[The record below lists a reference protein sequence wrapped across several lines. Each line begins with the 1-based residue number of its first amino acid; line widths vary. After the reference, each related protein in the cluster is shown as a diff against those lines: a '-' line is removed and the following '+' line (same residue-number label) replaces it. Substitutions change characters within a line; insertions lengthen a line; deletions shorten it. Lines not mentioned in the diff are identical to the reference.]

1 MTVYLPGELLDA
13 GSDYSR
19 HSSQRWRVSSTF
31 HFPPVYI
38 SAPSLGCLG
47 PMQVNRVGFD
57 QGRSDP
63 HSDKGIS
70 DRMLGCRA
78 PVSERRGLV
87 LRESRYLSMCV
98 VHCRHCRY
106 AQKGAEVFDAS
117 QCSSIDVD
125 DE

>member
-63 HSDKGIS
+63 HSDKGIW
-70 DRMLGCRA
+70 
-78 PVSERRGLV
+78 
-87 LRESRYLSMCV
+87 ESRYLSMCV